1 MLVLSKV
8 LTIIHCSHNLLAYFL
23 SSRLFDAEQYRFV
36 TVILSKCM
44 IKISSLLRLI
54 LNRVAL
60 GMTRF
65 GEHNIAC
72 GQIIVNS
79 DSLGSR
85 LLVLD
90 LVQVLKVTLVTATGI
105 LCLQFYCF
113 KSLPF
118 GLLLDNL
125 EVLSRSS
132 TYPIQKD

>member
-1 MLVLSKV
+1 
-8 LTIIHCSHNLLAYFL
+8 
-23 SSRLFDAEQYRFV
+23 
-36 TVILSKCM
+36 
-44 IKISSLLRLI
+44 
-54 LNRVAL
+54 
-60 GMTRF
+60 MTRF

-132 TYPIQKD
+132 TYPIQKDWRSWALWAGFSRKFIRFLSQSVQGLVLIRFLFC